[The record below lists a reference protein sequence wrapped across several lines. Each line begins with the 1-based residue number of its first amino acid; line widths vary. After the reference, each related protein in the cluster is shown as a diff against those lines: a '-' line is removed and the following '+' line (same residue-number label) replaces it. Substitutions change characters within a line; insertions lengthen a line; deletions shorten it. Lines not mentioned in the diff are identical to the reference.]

1 MKLPSV
7 CRIRFPTRSIIEESL
22 RRPAG
27 RSSDLIRLSSSL
39 LPAEDGTDLRSRL
52 TLRLSGTSRI
62 ATVTPIAERAMET
75 PMMTMVAM
83 STILF
88 LSLVQMLAEQ
98 PRAVFFVY
106 GQRVALTRSSGSC
119 GQLVL

>member
-1 MKLPSV
+1 
-7 CRIRFPTRSIIEESL
+7 
-22 RRPAG
+22 
-27 RSSDLIRLSSSL
+27 
-39 LPAEDGTDLRSRL
+39 
-52 TLRLSGTSRI
+52 
-62 ATVTPIAERAMET
+62 MET

-98 PRAVFFVY
+98 PRAVFFVD